1 MKHSYI
7 FPVAG
12 LQLFA
17 DGGEGAA
24 AQEAGVMAG
33 DAARQTAGVNTEPS
47 PSPSDAGVET
57 DAAAEF
63 EQLIRGKYKQQYD
76 LRVRD
81 TLRQRLKGKDSQIAD
96 MTSRQQAMEPILELL
111 GRRYGVDAGDLAAL
125 GRAVEADDS
134 FLEADARALG
144 LNVEQ
149 YRKFRAMEQE
159 NARLRQADQDRRNRE
174 QADRLYAQWHAQA
187 EQAREIYPGLELK
200 TELGNPKF
208 LDLLRGGVDIR
219 TAYEVIHKDEIIPAA
234 MHAAARNVE
243 SRLARKIAAG
253 GIRPVENGVAGG
265 SAAVVRSDVSR
276 LSKTDID
283 EVMRRVARGER
294 VTFG

>member
-1 MKHSYI
+1 MKHSI
-7 FPVAG
+7 FYMAG

-24 AQEAGVMAG
+24 AQDTGVMAG
-33 DAARQTAGVNTEPS
+33 DTARQSAGVNTEQPS
-47 PSPSDAGVET
+47 SPSDDGVEANPET
-57 DAAAEF
+57 EF
-63 EQLIRGKYKQQYD
+63 EQLIKGKYKQQYD
-76 LRVRD
+76 SRVRD
-81 TLRQRLKGKDSQIAD
+81 TLRQRLKGKDSQITD
-96 MTSRQQAMEPILELL
+96 LTSRQQAVQPILELL
-111 GRRYGVDAGDLAAL
+111 GRRYGVDTADLAAL
-125 GRAVEADDS
+125 GRAMESDDS

-149 YRKFRAMEQE
+149 YRKFRDMEQE

-174 QADRLYAQWHAQA
+174 QADQLYARWHAQA
-187 EQAREIYPGLELK
+187 AQAREVYPGLDLKEELQ
-200 TELGNPKF
+200 NPRF
-208 LDLLRGGVDIR
+208 LELLRGNVDIR

-243 SRLARKIAAG
+243 ARLARKIAAG
-253 GIRPVENGVAGG
+253 GARPVENGVAGG
-265 SAAVVRSDVSR
+265 SAALVRSDVSR
-276 LSKTDID
+276 LSRSDID